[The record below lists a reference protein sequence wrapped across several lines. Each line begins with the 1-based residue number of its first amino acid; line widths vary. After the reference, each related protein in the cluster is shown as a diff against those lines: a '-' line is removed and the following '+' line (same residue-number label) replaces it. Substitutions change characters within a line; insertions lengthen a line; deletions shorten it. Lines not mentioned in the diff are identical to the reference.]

1 MSDWRFNFPEELSYE
16 NIAKKMGGT
25 LITSSDLDFQ
35 FGSLKHV
42 DAVGKMAD
50 IPVNDEELRNYVFKL
65 PKRFDE
71 WIRKWD
77 YAKL

>member
-16 NIAKKMGGT
+16 NIAKKMGSGN
-25 LITSSDLDFQ
+25 LMTSSDLDFQ
-35 FGSLKHV
+35 YGSLKHV

-50 IPVNDEELRNYVFKL
+50 VKVTDAELRGYVFKL

-71 WIRKWD
+71 WIRK
-77 YAKL
+77 